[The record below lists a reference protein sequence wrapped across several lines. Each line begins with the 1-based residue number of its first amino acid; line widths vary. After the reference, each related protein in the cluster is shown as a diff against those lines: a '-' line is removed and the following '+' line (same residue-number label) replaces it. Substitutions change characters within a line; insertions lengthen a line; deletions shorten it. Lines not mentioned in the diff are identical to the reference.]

1 MSNIAMTPCK
11 SSQVQSFGYDA
22 ATKTLQLAFN
32 SGGIYQYHDVPAETF
47 AAMQS
52 CESVGKF
59 LGAEIKNKFKFT
71 RIPTPPTDE
80 KQKREA
86 A

>member
-1 MSNIAMTPCK
+1 MNIEMTPCK
-11 SSQVQSFGYDA
+11 SSQVKAFGYDA
-22 ATKTLQLAFN
+22 ASKTLQLAFN
-32 SGGIYQYHDVPAETF
+32 SGGIYQYHDVPAATF
-47 AAMQS
+47 EAMKG

-71 RIPTPPTDE
+71 RIPTPPADD
-80 KQKREA
+80 KQQQEA